1 MAVAQITVLPFGTG
15 ASISKYVA
23 GAVKIIA
30 ESGLKYELSAMTT
43 IVEGDV
49 DSILALMKKVHE
61 SCFDEGAA
69 RVLTSLSVD
78 ERRDRE
84 LTIEGK
90 KAAVREKLQA

>member
-1 MAVAQITVLPFGTG
+1 MAVAQITVIPVGTG
-15 ASISKYVA
+15 AGISKYVA
-23 GAVKIIA
+23 GAVRIIA

-49 DSILALMKKVHE
+49 DSILTLMKKVHE
-61 SCFDEGAA
+61 SCFDEGAV

-78 ERRDRE
+78 ERRDKE

-90 KAAVREKLQA
+90 KAAVREKLQV

>member
-1 MAVAQITVLPFGTG
+1 MAVAQLTVIPVGTG

-23 GAVKIIA
+23 GAVRIIA

-43 IVEGDV
+43 VVEGDV

-61 SCFDEGAA
+61 SAFEGGAA

-78 ERRDRE
+78 ERRDKD

-90 KAAVREKLQA
+90 RAAVKEKLQA

>member
-1 MAVAQITVLPFGTG
+1 MAVAQLTLIPVGTG

-23 GAVKIIA
+23 GAVKIVA

-43 IVEGDV
+43 IVEGDM
-49 DSILALMKKVHE
+49 DSILALTKKVHE
-61 SCFDEGAA
+61 SAFERGAV

-78 ERRDRE
+78 ERRDKD

>member
-23 GAVKIIA
+23 GAVRIIA

-69 RVLTSLSVD
+69 RVLTSLSMD
-78 ERRDRE
+78 ERRDKE
-84 LTIEGK
+84 LSIEGK

>member
-23 GAVKIIA
+23 GAVRVIA

-61 SCFDEGAA
+61 SCFDEGAV
-69 RVLTSLSVD
+69 RVLTSLSLD
-78 ERRDRE
+78 ERRDKE